1 MPDLIKVDATKA
13 YILMVPD
20 VNDAMQKRNGAS
32 ALEQAIKLT
41 GNYSIEAQNEIAEAR
56 IRLERYIGEQIPK
69 QIETGRSKKGSHRVT
84 LSDLGI
90 DKMQSSRF
98 QKEATVPE
106 AAFEEHVATVKDK
119 GHELTSASVLKLA
132 DRLEPY
138 EHVTPPPLPVGEY
151 SVILADP
158 PWKYDFA
165 AKSNIR
171 IESHYPTMEIGEIAA
186 LQVPAADNAVL
197 FLWAT
202 SPKLVEALQVMHCW
216 DFKYKTHMVWDK
228 ELKTSKSMGFWFR
241 GQHELLLVGVKGSFS
256 PPKDDVRRTS
266 VLREKKTTHSRK
278 PEAVYEM
285 IESYFPRYFEG
296 EQLLAVE
303 LFSRVKRKGWCSW
316 GFTV

>member
-165 AKSNIR
+165 PHKDGMS
-171 IESHYPTMEIGEIAA
+171 IEEHYPTMEIGEIAA

-216 DFKYKTHMVWDK
+216 DFKYKTSFVWDK
-228 ELKTSKSMGFWFR
+228 EKESGRGAWKSGYWSLSR
-241 GQHELLLVGVKGSFS
+241 HELLLIGTKGSFS
-256 PPKDDVRRTS
+256 PPHKDLRVPSVIRVRRTAHS
-266 VLREKKTTHSRK
+266 KK
-278 PEAVYEM
+278 PDAVYEI
-285 IESYFPRYFEG
+285 IESYFPNHEK
-296 EQLLAVE
+296 VE
-303 LFSRVKRKGWCSW
+303 LFARNTRRDGWHSW
-316 GFTV
+316 GQDA